1 MQTNFLEVD
10 LQIPPTDIY
19 TYLYVHAYIC
29 IKYHVALCSRVFSGV
44 GASKCSLVVRGRH
57 QKQNSSNPRRCDV
70 TLCCHVIDRAL
81 GTIV

>member
-19 TYLYVHAYIC
+19 TYLYVHAYMC

-44 GASKCSLVVRGRH
+44 RASKVLVGVPWAPPEAEL
-57 QKQNSSNPRRCDV
+57 KLP
-70 TLCCHVIDRAL
+70 AL
-81 GTIV
+81 L

>member
-1 MQTNFLEVD
+1 MLFGREIRVQTNFLEVD

-44 GASKCSLVVRGRH
+44 RASKVLVGGPWAPPEAELKLPA
-57 QKQNSSNPRRCDV
+57 Q
-70 TLCCHVIDRAL
+70 L
-81 GTIV
+81 